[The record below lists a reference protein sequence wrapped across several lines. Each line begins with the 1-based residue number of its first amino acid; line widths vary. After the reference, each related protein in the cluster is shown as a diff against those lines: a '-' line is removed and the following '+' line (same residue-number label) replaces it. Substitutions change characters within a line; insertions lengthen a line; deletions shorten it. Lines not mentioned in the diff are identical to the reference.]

1 VMATQP
7 PAPGDLHQAGALPDG
22 SATTRQAPRS
32 SRLLAGRAGAAVRGL
47 AGLVVLA
54 ALMEIIGRAGIV
66 DKQFL
71 PPFSEVVARLFHLL
85 GNSEFLTSLRAT
97 IVSFL
102 LGIVI
107 ASVIGTV
114 LGVLFGLS
122 QTVYLAMRGVVELI
136 RPVPP
141 VSLIPLVI
149 LVFGNGLQ
157 MKMVIVVFAAVWPI
171 LFNTMYGVQ
180 SVEPLQRQMAVSF
193 GKSRL
198 QVIRQV
204 VLPAAAPLIATGIRV
219 SSSISLV
226 VVITVELIAG
236 GTDGLGAFIS
246 SARAAGTEV
255 KDVYAGIL
263 AAGILGLIVNLV
275 MARAERRW
283 FGWASQSQES

>member
-7 PAPGDLHQAGALPDG
+7 PAPGDVDRTGVTPDG
-22 SATTRQAPRS
+22 AETTRAV
-32 SRLLAGRAGAAVRGL
+32 SRPSRRKAGRAGAVARGV

-66 DKQFL
+66 DQQFL
-71 PPFSEVVARLFHLL
+71 PPFSVVVGRLVHLL
-85 GNSEFLTSLRAT
+85 GNGDFLTALRST
-97 IVSFL
+97 IESFL

-141 VSLIPLVI
+141 VALIPLVI
-149 LVFGNGLQ
+149 LVFGNGLE

-180 SVEPLQRQMAVSF
+180 SVEPLQRQMARSF

-204 VLPAAAPLIATGIRV
+204 VIPAAAPLIATGIRV

-236 GTDGLGAFIS
+236 GTTGLGSFIA

-283 FGWASQSQES
+283 FGWASQSQGS